1 VNNGSVS
8 KEKKRKEEV
17 RIVAIPNDNLDS
29 LCFLGPTLPLR
40 PSLTS
45 QSDRKVFGA
54 AAMNWSGLATVKKD
68 K

>member
-1 VNNGSVS
+1 MARYQ

-45 QSDRKVFGA
+45 PPHKVIEK
-54 AAMNWSGLATVKKD
+54 SLVQQQ
-68 K
+68 